1 MRVKLHTCMISYD
14 RPEIIKRSLTSY
26 LETVSVPH
34 TLVVVDNGSEKEL
47 QHWLL
52 NEYDY
57 GLILFNENKYPGYAC
72 NRGWE
77 MAPKDADFLH
87 RADNDFIYREG
98 WCEEVA
104 ERFQDP
110 LLGQLG
116 LLTAKVEGTGSPNV
130 GGNCIIRRSLWDAG
144 LRYDERPWT
153 ELEPG
158 MSEDSFMSP
167 AVTAMGFRWA
177 RAKREC
183 IDGISTPDPRDDYY
197 IRTYEARQIGY
208 ILDGIK

>member
-1 MRVKLHTCMISYD
+1 MKLHTCMISYD
-14 RPEIIKRSLTSY
+14 RPEAIKRSLASY
-26 LETVSVPH
+26 LETVSNPFS
-34 TLVVVDNGSEKEL
+34 LVVADNGSEKEL
-47 QHWLL
+47 REWLCAQSEFSVVCL
-52 NEYDY
+52 DRNY
-57 GLILFNENKYPGYAC
+57 YPGYAC

-77 MAPKDADFLH
+77 LAPLDADFLH

-98 WCEEVA
+98 WCDEIE

-110 LLGQLG
+110 QLGQLG
-116 LLTAKVEGTGSPNV
+116 LLTARVEGTGCPNV
-130 GGNCIIRRSLWDAG
+130 GGNCVIRRSLWDAG

-167 AVTAMGFRWA
+167 SVTRMGFTWM
-177 RAKREC
+177 RAQREC
-183 IDGISTPDPRDDYY
+183 IDGVTTPDPNDDYY
-197 IRTYEARQIGY
+197 VRTYEARRIGY